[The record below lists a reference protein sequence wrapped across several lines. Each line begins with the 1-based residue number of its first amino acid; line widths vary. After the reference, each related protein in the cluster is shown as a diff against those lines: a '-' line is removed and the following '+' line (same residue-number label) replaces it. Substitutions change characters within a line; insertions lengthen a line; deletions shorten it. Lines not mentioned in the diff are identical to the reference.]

1 MKDSSSSSS
10 DDGLGGVGKKRKFDD
25 EGDRNELHD
34 DKTASGKEYSG
45 LKMLRKTRSDA
56 LEGLNSLSREGSWSD
71 DGDGD
76 GGDSVQSSNYA
87 AEEGDRAMT
96 DASISASKRRY
107 PPDTIART
115 PTFVR
120 CEFRD

>member
-25 EGDRNELHD
+25 EGDLNELHD

-56 LEGLNSLSREGSWSD
+56 LEGLSSLSREGSWSD
-71 DGDGD
+71 DGD

-96 DASISASKRRY
+96 DANISVSKRRY
-107 PPDTIART
+107 PPDSVART
-115 PTFVR
+115 HTFVR
-120 CEFRD
+120 CELRY